1 MRVSYDRLIVGPRRV
16 ALIGTIAAVVL
27 TIVLYPVLVNTP
39 FDLEDITIRLS
50 RVALASG
57 SEGEQKLELRISFN
71 ITNTS
76 EFTLTTSKI
85 EYELFAD
92 GAAVGSDAISY
103 EDVPV
108 NGRPALFSNAPPI
121 TITDTFALE
130 FSDDKAELF
139 EKILNS
145 SADIVWSVNGTAS
158 IESGTTFKEKT
169 FSSEL

>member
-16 ALIGTIAAVVL
+16 ALIGAIAAVVL
-27 TIVLYPVLVNTP
+27 TIVLYPILVSTP
-39 FDLEDITIRLS
+39 FELEDISIRLS
-50 RVALASG
+50 RVVLASG
-57 SEGEQKLELRISFN
+57 SEGEQKIDLRISFN
-71 ITNTS
+71 ITNSS

-92 GAAVGSDAISY
+92 GATIGSDTISY

-121 TITDTFALE
+121 TITDTFTLE
-130 FSDDKAELF
+130 YSDDKAMLF
-139 EKILNS
+139 DKILSS
-145 SADIVWSVNGTAS
+145 SADVAWSVKGTAS

>member
-1 MRVSYDRLIVGPRRV
+1 LIVGPRRV

-27 TIVLYPVLVNTP
+27 AIVLYPVLVNTP
-39 FDLEDITIRLS
+39 FELEDISIRLS
-50 RVALASG
+50 RVVLASG
-57 SEGEQKLELRISFN
+57 SEGEQKLDLRISFN
-71 ITNTS
+71 ITNSS

-92 GAAVGSDAISY
+92 GASVGSDTISY

-121 TITDTFALE
+121 TITDTFMLQN
-130 FSDDKAELF
+130 SDDKAMLF
-139 EKILNS
+139 DKILS
-145 SADIVWSVNGTAS
+145 SAEVAWSVKGTAL

-169 FSSEL
+169 FSSES